1 MKKGFTVY
9 TNSTYTP
16 PKYMFGTPDINLL
29 SGSTY
34 YSNLFTQKGSG
45 ANEATQQGVI
55 PSALS
60 ISSLAIELDTAP
72 GVGES
77 VTATLRKNGVDTS
90 VSVIITGAIVNFAVD
105 STHSVTFAPGDLVS
119 VGIAASGGSASGYA
133 KISGLTSN

>member
-16 PKYMFGTPDINLL
+16 PKFMFGTPDVNLL
-29 SGSTY
+29 SAGIY
-34 YSNLFTQKGSG
+34 YSGLFTQRGTGS
-45 ANEATQQGVI
+45 NEILQQGVI

-60 ISSLAIELDTAP
+60 ISSLAIEVDTAP
-72 GVGES
+72 GAGET
-77 VTATLRKNGVDTS
+77 VTATIRKNGVDTLLS
-90 VSVIITGAIVNFAVD
+90 AIITGAIATFAVD

-119 VGIAASGGSASGYA
+119 VGMTSTGGSASASA

>member
-29 SGSTY
+29 SGSTL
-34 YSNLFTQKGSG
+34 YSNLFTQRGSG
-45 ANEATQQGVI
+45 SIEMQQEGVI

-60 ISSLAIELDTAP
+60 ISSLAIQLDIPP
-72 GVGES
+72 GTGES
-77 VTATLRKNGVDTS
+77 VTATLRKNGVDTL
-90 VSVIITGAIVNFAVD
+90 VSAIVSGAIATFAVD

-119 VGIAASGGSASGYA
+119 VGITATGGSGSTSA